1 MTNSNLK
8 IALVH
13 DYLNE
18 FGGAERVLLA
28 LSEMYPDA
36 PIYTAFYKSGS
47 KAHNR
52 FKNKDIRVSW
62 AHYIP
67 GFSGKLHSPL
77 RFLAP
82 QIWGSFDFTDYDLI
96 ISSASWYITKGIT
109 VPSPATHICYC
120 HTPPRYLYGY
130 PTSIEWQKYWLVR
143 QYAKVVNHK
152 LRMYDFESAQKVDF
166 FIANSKNVQKR
177 IQKFYRRDS
186 TVIYP
191 PVDLPQI
198 ELARKG
204 DYFLVI
210 SRIVGGKGLQLA
222 IEAANSLKVPLKVV
236 GASAG
241 WSTEYQT
248 IQKLAGKT
256 VEFIGYVDDDQLA
269 RLYSGAKAFLAL
281 AQDED
286 FGITP
291 VEAMGAGTPV
301 VAYYGGG
308 YKETVIDPDTA
319 KATGQAATGIF
330 FKDYNSG
337 SLAKAMKKIDQ
348 LNIKEADCRA
358 QAAKFSKDRFSSE
371 FTAFVN
377 QKMKSNK

>member
-1 MTNSNLK
+1 MTNKNPR

-28 LSEMYPDA
+28 LSEMFPDA

-47 KAHNR
+47 KAYNR

-67 GFSGKLHSPL
+67 GFSGKLHSPF

-82 QIWGSFDFTDYDLI
+82 RIWGSFNFTGYDLI
-96 ISSASWYITKGIT
+96 ISSASWYITKGIN
-109 VPSPATHICYC
+109 VPSPTTHICYC

-143 QYAKVVNHK
+143 QYAKLVNHN

-166 FIANSKNVQKR
+166 FIANSKNVKKR

-222 IEAANSLKVPLKVV
+222 IEAANSLKAPLKVV

-248 IQKLAGKT
+248 LQKLAGKT

-281 AQDED
+281 AKDED

-291 VEAMGAGTPV
+291 VEAMAAGTPV

-308 YKETVIDPDTA
+308 YKESIIDG
-319 KATGQAATGIF
+319 KTGVF
-330 FKDYNSG
+330 FTDYNSG

-348 LNIKEADCRA
+348 LNIKEADCRT
-358 QAAKFSKDRFSSE
+358 QAAKFSKERFIKE
-371 FTAFVN
+371 FSKFV
-377 QKMKSNK
+377 KNKVK